1 MNNQNMVRRMAV
13 TALSSM
19 LPLVGAFAAPTSLL
33 PAASKLSTIRSFCLR
48 PGLRAEPMHD
58 GHEMDMHIDNL
69 NFLRGKRGATMQSFF
84 GKNGARISVR
94 YPFKLHRSSMQTVV
108 IYGTAKGVEM
118 AKEVIAVYLTTENLS
133 IPAHQANLIGK
144 WGATIKA
151 IENDTGAR
159 VNRDIE
165 YVEHSPPPAAAL
177 AVPPLPLR
185 VDSYSSP
192 LRYACL

>member
-13 TALSSM
+13 TALGSI
-19 LPLVGAFAAPTSLL
+19 LPLVGAFAPTSARGRLCAHLSIL
-33 PAASKLSTIRSFCLR
+33 PLVGAF
-48 PGLRAEPMHD
+48 GLRAAQMQAEHK
-58 GHEMDMHIDNL
+58 MDLHIDNL
-69 NFLRGKRGATMQSFF
+69 NFLRGKRGATVRSILD
-84 GKNGARISVR
+84 KNGAKIGVIYDR
-94 YPFKLHRSSMQTVV
+94 HHESSMQTVV
-108 IYGTAKGVEM
+108 IRGTAEGVEK
-118 AKEVIAVYLTTENLS
+118 AKEVIAVHLTTENLS

-165 YVEHSPPPAAAL
+165 YVENSPPPAAAL